1 MNKNIINKIFS
12 STTITIYFV
21 FILGMVLILEKL
33 NEYDLS
39 KTLINLA
46 SFSTA
51 LVFLVLI
58 LKTLFSILNHKHYK
72 LISLLLYNI
81 IFFIISLVIFDLHEE
96 EDTYFFSQVLLICY
110 VLILKLLKIIKK

>member
-1 MNKNIINKIFS
+1 MPIINKIFS

-58 LKTLFSILNHKHYK
+58 LKTLFSILHHKHYK

-96 EDTYFFSQVLLICY
+96 DTYFFSQVLLICY

>member
-39 KTLINLA
+39 KT
-46 SFSTA
+46 
-51 LVFLVLI
+51 
-58 LKTLFSILNHKHYK
+58 
-72 LISLLLYNI
+72 SL
-81 IFFIISLVIFDLHEE
+81 
-96 EDTYFFSQVLLICY
+96 
-110 VLILKLLKIIKK
+110 